1 MSKSHLLKYL
11 LISPNLPVGGFCYSE
26 GMESYLQHKNFTDS
40 NSVKELIISELEIGQ
55 IRLDGK
61 LLLDFFDIFSELN
74 QGKNLKFNLHK
85 LLSLDKWILSSKDSV
100 EMREQQ
106 TQMAKSLFDLTKE
119 FGFEYLH
126 KKNKKNSW
134 PLAWSWACY
143 CFEITKIVMVENFF
157 YAWSANQLSAA
168 LRIIPIGSTKA
179 QLIQRD
185 LLEIILQLPREGKL
199 NDGDILL
206 TNESNFYVEIIA
218 KTENLIEISSKSKIE
233 LIKTAYHLGNRH
245 VEVEI
250 EEDILLTKSD
260 YVIENMLKNFNVD
273 IVNTQKKF
281 FPERGAHSHE

>member
-26 GMESYLQHKNFTDS
+26 GMESFLHNKNLKDS

-55 IRLDGK
+55 IRLDAR
-61 LLLDFFDIFSELN
+61 LLLDFYDIFKELED
-74 QGKNLKFNLHK
+74 GKNFKSNLQK

-106 TQMAKSLFDLTKE
+106 TQMAKSLFDLNKE
-119 FGFEYLH
+119 FGFEYLY

-143 CFEITKIVMVENFF
+143 CFEITKLEMVENFF

-185 LLEIILQLPREGKL
+185 LLAIISKVSKEIMDKEINDIYFGNVGLAMAQQNHNDLYTKL
-199 NDGDILL
+199 FRN
-206 TNESNFYVEIIA
+206 
-218 KTENLIEISSKSKIE
+218 
-233 LIKTAYHLGNRH
+233 
-245 VEVEI
+245 
-250 EEDILLTKSD
+250 
-260 YVIENMLKNFNVD
+260 
-273 IVNTQKKF
+273 
-281 FPERGAHSHE
+281 